1 MGGENIKLKIISD
14 MIRSSMVNNGLEQME
29 YDFIC
34 CIGEQLGL
42 AQYVI
47 DGYIEDNEI
56 FILPGSIQSKI
67 LKFYKTAL
75 HDKNLCKNYYKWIRN
90 SYRQGMA
97 MGLPQKV
104 IRKFLYDLHFC
115 DDFSKGERII
125 KNYFALEK

>member
-1 MGGENIKLKIISD
+1 MGGDNIKLKIVSG
-14 MIRSSMVNNGLEQME
+14 MIQTSMVNNGLEQME

-42 AQYVI
+42 DQYII
-47 DGYIEDNEI
+47 DGYIEETEI
-56 FILPGSIQSKI
+56 FILPSAMESKI

-75 HDKNLCKNYYKWIRN
+75 RDKTLCDSYYKWIRD

-104 IRKFLYDLHFC
+104 IRKFLYDLDFC
-115 DDFSKGERII
+115 GDFSKGERLI
-125 KNYFALEK
+125 KNYFAK